1 MRVKPSI
8 WALGLVI
15 AMAVSWGTA
24 AADRPAYPSIV
35 PDRVQSIVPGEE
47 QRNPPRYPKEAA
59 EARREG
65 TTVLLLLVG
74 VDGVVEQAQIDI
86 SSGFADLD
94 AAAIAAGSR
103 WRFLPRIEHGFPV
116 RCYARVPVTFNTN
129 TDPNLP
135 PGQIEQ
141 HVTPNPEPPAPSTY
155 PAQRRGSAAGIA

>member
-1 MRVKPSI
+1 M
-8 WALGLVI
+8 
-15 AMAVSWGTA
+15 
-24 AADRPAYPSIV
+24 
-35 PDRVQSIVPGEE
+35 QSIIPGEE

-65 TTVLLLLVG
+65 STVLLLLVG

-103 WRFLPRIEHGFPV
+103 WHFLPR
-116 RCYARVPVTFNTN
+116 
-129 TDPNLP
+129 
-135 PGQIEQ
+135 IEQ
-141 HVTPNPEPPAPSTY
+141 HVTPTPEPPAPSTY